1 MALSPASA
9 AESDRPYNWLRLT
22 GLVFVAAA
30 LLVWLAYSQCKAHAP
45 PATCAGCPA
54 LNHCV
59 KEALAYLLAPCFGAL
74 VGATELVAR
83 YRDKPS
89 AAVSN
94 EPAMLYMAVNAVA
107 ALAAFWLVYT
117 DRLGA
122 KAEIFG
128 DHKALNALVIGGFGA
143 MALFRTSI
151 FNLRVRDAT
160 VGVGPAAVLQVILR
174 VTDREV
180 DRLRA
185 GPRARVIKRIM
196 EGVSYELAK
205 EALPFHCYALMQ
217 NLSLEERSE
226 LDQAITVLDA
236 RKSMSDE
243 TKAYN
248 LGLLL
253 MDLVGEDVLRRAVEG
268 IAGRIKGPLPD
279 EPPVLSRAAELKLED
294 LPALL
299 ETTIALRREPLDQA
313 QLGEFRKSWR
323 EIPADVTLGSD
334 RIVIALARLRTF
346 FGPETVAKAIA
357 ALLAP
362 RGKPLS
368 AETVLPPGAW
378 GAGQPAGGPAAAGS
392 PPNQGTPDTGQTR
405 GGTSPP

>member
-1 MALSPASA
+1 MAFGSA
-9 AESDRPYNWLRLT
+9 DESDSDPPSIRPWLVTLV
-22 GLVFVAAA
+22 VFVV
-30 LLVWLAYSQCKAHAP
+30 LVLARIVYSRCLGSAP
-45 PATCAGCPA
+45 QTTCATCPGFDNC
-54 LNHCV
+54 L
-59 KEALAYLLAPCFGAL
+59 KEALAYVLAPCFGAL
-74 VGATELVAR
+74 VGATELIAR

-94 EPAMLYMAVNAVA
+94 PPAILYMVVNALA

-117 DRLGA
+117 DRLGT

-128 DHKALNALVIGGFGA
+128 DHKALNALILGGFGA
-143 MALFRTSI
+143 MALFRTSV
-151 FNLRVRDAT
+151 FNLRVRDTT

-185 GPRARVIKRIM
+185 GPRARVIKQIM
-196 EGVSYELAK
+196 EGVSYELAR

-217 NLSLEERSE
+217 NLSLEERSD
-226 LDQAITVLDA
+226 LDQAITVLDS

-253 MDLVGEDVLRRAVEG
+253 MDLVGEDVLRRAVDG

-279 EPPVLSRAAELKLED
+279 DPPVLSRAAELKLAD

-299 ETTIALRREPLDQA
+299 ETTIALRREPLDA
-313 QLGEFRKSWR
+313 KRLGAFRDSWNKVD
-323 EIPADVTLGSD
+323 EGVTLESD
-334 RIVIALARLRTF
+334 RIVIALAKLRTF

-362 RGKPLS
+362 RGKTLP
-368 AETVLPPGAW
+368 ADAAVPPGAW
-378 GAGQPAGGPAAAGS
+378 GGGPIAGAAGTVGS
-392 PPNQGTPDTGQTR
+392 PTTG
-405 GGTSPP
+405 

>member
-30 LLVWLAYSQCKAHAP
+30 LLVWLAYSQCKAYAP

-174 VTDREV
+174 SH
-180 DRLRA
+180 A
-185 GPRARVIKRIM
+185 
-196 EGVSYELAK
+196 
-205 EALPFHCYALMQ
+205 
-217 NLSLEERSE
+217 
-226 LDQAITVLDA
+226 
-236 RKSMSDE
+236 
-243 TKAYN
+243 
-248 LGLLL
+248 
-253 MDLVGEDVLRRAVEG
+253 
-268 IAGRIKGPLPD
+268 
-279 EPPVLSRAAELKLED
+279 
-294 LPALL
+294 
-299 ETTIALRREPLDQA
+299 
-313 QLGEFRKSWR
+313 
-323 EIPADVTLGSD
+323 
-334 RIVIALARLRTF
+334 
-346 FGPETVAKAIA
+346 
-357 ALLAP
+357 
-362 RGKPLS
+362 
-368 AETVLPPGAW
+368 
-378 GAGQPAGGPAAAGS
+378 
-392 PPNQGTPDTGQTR
+392 
-405 GGTSPP
+405 